1 MSIYK
6 LTNSDFESDY
16 TLIAIHS
23 QSEPYKL
30 AYEINLKLNTSLE
43 KSSFDISFKN
53 KVSVFDL
60 YKHES
65 EIYNTKL
72 YLISNKSIEKENQ
85 AKNKLLFNDYSVSS
99 FLIPE
104 LKKAEFLM
112 KIEGGGFNIDS
123 LVLKLNKIDSVVSCY
138 RASINN
144 VKSKYNLI
152 FE

>member
-1 MSIYK
+1 MSIHK
-6 LTNSDFESDY
+6 LSASDFESDY

-30 AYEINLKLNTSLE
+30 AYEINLKLNTSLK

-72 YLISNKSIEKENQ
+72 YLISNKSIEKESQ
-85 AKNKLLFNDYSVSS
+85 KKNKLLFNDYSISS

-123 LVLKLNKIDSVVSCY
+123 LLIKLNKIDSVVSCY

>member
-6 LTNSDFESDY
+6 LTTSDFESDY
-16 TLIAIHS
+16 ALIAIHS

-85 AKNKLLFNDYSVSS
+85 AKNKLLFNDYSISS

-123 LVLKLNKIDSVVSCY
+123 LILKLNKIDSVISCY

>member
-1 MSIYK
+1 MSIHK
-6 LTNSDFESDY
+6 LSSSDFESDY

-23 QSEPYKL
+23 QSEPFKL
-30 AYEINLKLNTSLE
+30 AYEINLKLNTKLK

-72 YLISNKSIEKENQ
+72 YLISNKSTEKKNQ
-85 AKNKLLFNDYSVSS
+85 AKNKLLFNDYSISS

-123 LVLKLNKIDSVVSCY
+123 LLIKLNKIDSIVSCY

>member
-6 LTNSDFESDY
+6 LTTSDFESDY

-72 YLISNKSIEKENQ
+72 YLISNKSIEKKNQ
-85 AKNKLLFNDYSVSS
+85 AKNKLLFNEYSISS

-123 LVLKLNKIDSVVSCY
+123 LLLKLNKIDSVVSCY

>member
-6 LTNSDFESDY
+6 LTTSDFESDY

-53 KVSVFDL
+53 KLSVFDL

-85 AKNKLLFNDYSVSS
+85 DKNKLLFNEYSISS

-104 LKKAEFLM
+104 LKKAEFLI

-123 LVLKLNKIDSVVSCY
+123 LLIKLNKIDSVVSCY

>member
-6 LTNSDFESDY
+6 LTTSDFESDY

-53 KVSVFDL
+53 KLSVFDL

-85 AKNKLLFNDYSVSS
+85 AKNKLLFNEYSISS

-104 LKKAEFLM
+104 LKKAEFLI

-123 LVLKLNKIDSVVSCY
+123 LLIKLNKIDSVVSCY

>member
-6 LTNSDFESDY
+6 LTTSDFESDY

-85 AKNKLLFNDYSVSS
+85 AKNKLLFNDYSISS

>member
-1 MSIYK
+1 MSIHK
-6 LTNSDFESDY
+6 LSASDFESDY

-30 AYEINLKLNTSLE
+30 AYEINLKLNTSLK

-85 AKNKLLFNDYSVSS
+85 TKNKLLFNDYSISS

-112 KIEGGGFNIDS
+112 KIEGGGFDINS
-123 LVLKLNKIDSVVSCY
+123 LLIKLNKIDSIVSCY
-138 RASINN
+138 EASINN

>member
-6 LTNSDFESDY
+6 LTTSDFESDY

-85 AKNKLLFNDYSVSS
+85 AKNKLLFNEYSISS

-104 LKKAEFLM
+104 LKKAEFLI

-123 LVLKLNKIDSVVSCY
+123 LLIKLNKIDSVVSCY

>member
-1 MSIYK
+1 MSIHK
-6 LTNSDFESDY
+6 LSASDFESDY

-30 AYEINLKLNTSLE
+30 AYEINLKLNTSLK

-72 YLISNKSIEKENQ
+72 YLISNKSIEKESQ
-85 AKNKLLFNDYSVSS
+85 IKNKLLFNDYSISS

-104 LKKAEFLM
+104 LKKAEFLI

-123 LVLKLNKIDSVVSCY
+123 LLKKLNKIDSVVSCY
-138 RASINN
+138 RASIDN

>member
-6 LTNSDFESDY
+6 LTTSDFESDY
-16 TLIAIHS
+16 ALIAIHS

-85 AKNKLLFNDYSVSS
+85 AKNKLLFNEYSISS

-104 LKKAEFLM
+104 LKKAEFLI

-123 LVLKLNKIDSVVSCY
+123 LLIKLNKIDSIVSCY

>member
-1 MSIYK
+1 MSIHK
-6 LTNSDFESDY
+6 LSASDFESDY

-85 AKNKLLFNDYSVSS
+85 AKNKLLFNEYSISS

-104 LKKAEFLM
+104 LKKVEFLM

-123 LVLKLNKIDSVVSCY
+123 LLIKLNKIDSVVSCY

>member
-6 LTNSDFESDY
+6 LTTSDFESDY

>member
-1 MSIYK
+1 MSIHK
-6 LTNSDFESDY
+6 LSSSDFESDY

-23 QSEPYKL
+23 QSEPFKL
-30 AYEINLKLNTSLE
+30 AYEINLKLNTSLK

-72 YLISNKSIEKENQ
+72 YLISNKSIEKESQ
-85 AKNKLLFNDYSVSS
+85 IKNKLLFNDYSISS

-104 LKKAEFLM
+104 LKKAEFLI

-123 LVLKLNKIDSVVSCY
+123 LLIKLNKIDSVVSCY
-138 RASINN
+138 RASISN

>member
-1 MSIYK
+1 M
-6 LTNSDFESDY
+6 LF
-16 TLIAIHS
+16 IHNLNH
-23 QSEPYKL
+23 KL

-85 AKNKLLFNDYSVSS
+85 AKNKLLFNDYSISS

-104 LKKAEFLM
+104 LKKAEFLI

>member
-1 MSIYK
+1 MSIHK
-6 LTNSDFESDY
+6 LSTSDFESDY

-30 AYEINLKLNTSLE
+30 AYEINLKLNTSLK

-60 YKHES
+60 YKHKS

-85 AKNKLLFNDYSVSS
+85 AKNKLLFNDYSISS

-112 KIEGGGFNIDS
+112 KIEGGGFDLS
-123 LVLKLNKIDSVVSCY
+123 LIH
-138 RASINN
+138 I
-144 VKSKYNLI
+144 
-152 FE
+152 

>member
-1 MSIYK
+1 MSIHK
-6 LTNSDFESDY
+6 LSASDFESDY

-53 KVSVFDL
+53 KLSVFDL

-65 EIYNTKL
+65 EIYNTYL
-72 YLISNKSIEKENQ
+72 YLISNNSIEKENQ
-85 AKNKLLFNDYSVSS
+85 DKNKLLFNEYSISS

-104 LKKAEFLM
+104 LKKAEFLI

-123 LVLKLNKIDSVVSCY
+123 LLIKLNKIDSVVSCY

>member
-1 MSIYK
+1 MSIHK
-6 LTNSDFESDY
+6 LSASDFESDY

-85 AKNKLLFNDYSVSS
+85 AKNKLLFNEYSISS

-104 LKKAEFLM
+104 LKKAEFLI

-123 LVLKLNKIDSVVSCY
+123 LLIKLNKIDSVVSCY

>member
-1 MSIYK
+1 MSIHK
-6 LTNSDFESDY
+6 LSTSDFESNY

-23 QSEPYKL
+23 QSETYKL
-30 AYEINLKLNTSLE
+30 AYEINLKLNTNLKRSSL
-43 KSSFDISFKN
+43 DVSFKN
-53 KVSVFDL
+53 KFSVFEL

-72 YLISNKSIEKENQ
+72 YLISNKSKDEESQ
-85 AKNKLLFNDYSVSS
+85 AKKILLFNDYSISS

-104 LKKAEFLM
+104 LKKVEFLM

-123 LVLKLNKIDSVVSCY
+123 LLKKLNKIDSVVSCY
-138 RASINN
+138 RASIDN

>member
-1 MSIYK
+1 MSIHK
-6 LTNSDFESDY
+6 LSASDFESDY

-30 AYEINLKLNTSLE
+30 AYEINLKLNTSLK

-85 AKNKLLFNDYSVSS
+85 SKNKLLFNDYSISS

-123 LVLKLNKIDSVVSCY
+123 LILKLNKIDSVVSCY
-138 RASINN
+138 RASISN

>member
-1 MSIYK
+1 MSIHK
-6 LTNSDFESDY
+6 LSASDFESDY

-53 KVSVFDL
+53 KVSVFNL

-85 AKNKLLFNDYSVSS
+85 AKNKLLFNDYSISS

-123 LVLKLNKIDSVVSCY
+123 LLIKLNKIDSVVSCY

>member
-6 LTNSDFESDY
+6 LTTSDFESDY

-85 AKNKLLFNDYSVSS
+85 AKNKLLFNEYSISS

-104 LKKAEFLM
+104 LKKVEFLM

-123 LVLKLNKIDSVVSCY
+123 LLIKLNKIDSVVSCY
-138 RASINN
+138 RASIKS

>member
-6 LTNSDFESDY
+6 LTTSDFESDY

-30 AYEINLKLNTSLE
+30 AYEINLKLNTSLK

-85 AKNKLLFNDYSVSS
+85 VKNKLLFNDYSISS

>member
-6 LTNSDFESDY
+6 LTTSDFESDY

-53 KVSVFDL
+53 KLSVFDL

-72 YLISNKSIEKENQ
+72 YLISNKSIEKESQ
-85 AKNKLLFNDYSVSS
+85 AKNKLLFNEYSISS

-104 LKKAEFLM
+104 LKKAEFLI

-123 LVLKLNKIDSVVSCY
+123 LLIKLNKIDSVVSCY

>member
-6 LTNSDFESDY
+6 LTTSDFESDY
-16 TLIAIHS
+16 ALIAIHS

-53 KVSVFDL
+53 KASVFDL

-85 AKNKLLFNDYSVSS
+85 SKDKLLFNDYSISS

>member
-85 AKNKLLFNDYSVSS
+85 AKNKLLFNDYSISS

-123 LVLKLNKIDSVVSCY
+123 LLLKLNKIDSVVSCY

>member
-1 MSIYK
+1 MSIHK
-6 LTNSDFESDY
+6 LSASDFESDY

-53 KVSVFDL
+53 KVSVFNL

-72 YLISNKSIEKENQ
+72 YLISNKSKDEESQ
-85 AKNKLLFNDYSVSS
+85 AKKILLFNDYSISS

-104 LKKAEFLM
+104 LKKVEFLM

-123 LVLKLNKIDSVVSCY
+123 LLKKLNKIDSVVSCY
-138 RASINN
+138 RASIDN

>member
-6 LTNSDFESDY
+6 LTTSDFESDY

-85 AKNKLLFNDYSVSS
+85 AKSKLLFNDYSISS

-112 KIEGGGFNIDS
+112 KIEGGGFDIDS
-123 LVLKLNKIDSVVSCY
+123 LLIKLNKIDSVISCY

>member
-1 MSIYK
+1 MMLNFTSK
-6 LTNSDFESDY
+6 LT
-16 TLIAIHS
+16 
-23 QSEPYKL
+23 
-30 AYEINLKLNTSLE
+30 
-43 KSSFDISFKN
+43 KN
-53 KVSVFDL
+53 KASVFDL

-85 AKNKLLFNDYSVSS
+85 AKNKLLFNDYSISS

-104 LKKAEFLM
+104 LKKAEFLI

-123 LVLKLNKIDSVVSCY
+123 LLIKLNKIDSVVSCY
-138 RASINN
+138 RVSINN

>member
-1 MSIYK
+1 MSVYK
-6 LTNSDFESDY
+6 LNASDFESDY

-30 AYEINLKLNTSLE
+30 AYEINLRLNINLK

-72 YLISNKSIEKENQ
+72 YLISNKSIEKENK
-85 AKNKLLFNDYSVSS
+85 AKNILLFNDYSISS

-104 LKKAEFLM
+104 LKKVEFLM
-112 KIEGGGFNIDS
+112 KIEEGGFNIDS
-123 LVLKLNKIDSVVSCY
+123 LLIKLNKIDSVISCY
-138 RASINN
+138 RASINSA
-144 VKSKYNLI
+144 KSKYNLI
-152 FE
+152 FD

>member
-1 MSIYK
+1 MSIHK
-6 LTNSDFESDY
+6 LSASDFESDY

-30 AYEINLKLNTSLE
+30 AYEINLKLNTSLK

-85 AKNKLLFNDYSVSS
+85 AKNKLLFNDYSISS

-123 LVLKLNKIDSVVSCY
+123 LVLKLNKIDSVISCY

>member
-1 MSIYK
+1 MSIHK
-6 LTNSDFESDY
+6 LSASDFESDY

-30 AYEINLKLNTSLE
+30 AYEINLKLNTSLK

-53 KVSVFDL
+53 KASVFDL

-85 AKNKLLFNDYSVSS
+85 SKDKLLFNDYSISS

>member
-6 LTNSDFESDY
+6 LTTSDFESDY

-53 KVSVFDL
+53 KLSVFDL

-85 AKNKLLFNDYSVSS
+85 AKNKLLFNDYSISS

-104 LKKAEFLM
+104 LKKAEFLI

-123 LVLKLNKIDSVVSCY
+123 LLIKLNKIDSVVSCY

>member
-6 LTNSDFESDY
+6 LTTSDFESDY

-30 AYEINLKLNTSLE
+30 AYEINLKLNISLE

-85 AKNKLLFNDYSVSS
+85 AKNKLLFNEYSISS

-104 LKKAEFLM
+104 LKKAEFLI

-123 LVLKLNKIDSVVSCY
+123 LLIKLNKIDSVVSCY

>member
-1 MSIYK
+1 MSIHK
-6 LTNSDFESDY
+6 LSASDFESDY

-30 AYEINLKLNTSLE
+30 AYEINLKLNTSLK

-72 YLISNKSIEKENQ
+72 YLISNKSIEKESQ
-85 AKNKLLFNDYSVSS
+85 KKNKLLFNDYSISS

-123 LVLKLNKIDSVVSCY
+123 LILKLNKIDSVVSCY

>member
-1 MSIYK
+1 MSIHK
-6 LTNSDFESDY
+6 LSSSDFESDY

-23 QSEPYKL
+23 QSEPFKL
-30 AYEINLKLNTSLE
+30 AYEINLKLNTKLK

-85 AKNKLLFNDYSVSS
+85 TKNKLLFNDYSISS

-123 LVLKLNKIDSVVSCY
+123 LLIKLNKIDSVVSCY

>member
-1 MSIYK
+1 MSIHK
-6 LTNSDFESDY
+6 LSASEFESDY

-85 AKNKLLFNDYSVSS
+85 AKNKLLFNEYSISS

-104 LKKAEFLM
+104 LKKAEFLI

-123 LVLKLNKIDSVVSCY
+123 LLIKLNKIDSVVSCY

>member
-1 MSIYK
+1 MSIHK
-6 LTNSDFESDY
+6 LSASDFESDY

-30 AYEINLKLNTSLE
+30 AYEINLKLNTSLK

-85 AKNKLLFNDYSVSS
+85 SKNKLLFNDYSISS

-123 LVLKLNKIDSVVSCY
+123 LILKLNKIDSVVSCY